1 MEKALAGVRVLDLTQ
16 FEAGTSCTEMLA
28 WLGAEVI
35 KVEPPKVGEQ
45 GRWLLTEQ
53 AGIDSHYFILL
64 NANKRSITLNLKT
77 ERGRQ
82 IFLELIKQADV
93 LSENYS
99 LGTLESWGLGYG
111 RLRELN
117 PRLIYLT
124 IKGFGTYGP
133 YSKFKSFDPVAQAA
147 GGALAVTGFPGS
159 PPLRP
164 GPTIGDTGTGI
175 HAACGVLAAYI
186 QRECTGR
193 GQKVEVSMQE
203 AVLNYVR
210 VPMRHSYLTHQASP
224 RVGNRLGVAVP
235 GDIYRCAPGGPN
247 DYVYLFCST
256 AEMWQAFCRTLGRPE
271 LAGDPRFNDNA
282 ARHSNLEE
290 LSRIIEE
297 WTSRRPK
304 YEVMRLMGEAG
315 GAMRRRA
322 RQPRTAERPAHERT
336 RDDRKCRS
344 SGTWQVHDAGL
355 PGQARGFSRR
365 SHQCS
370 STGTAQSRDLRH
382 DAGFE
387 RQRTRTA
394 PPGGYNLRELALL

>member
-1 MEKALAGVRVLDLTQ
+1 MEKALAGVKVLDLTQ

-35 KVEPPKVGEQ
+35 KVEPPKMGEQ

-77 ERGRQ
+77 ERGRE
-82 IFLELIKQADV
+82 IFVQLIKQADV

-99 LGTLESWGLGYG
+99 LGTLESWGLGYSQ
-111 RLRELN
+111 LRELN

-133 YSKFKSFDPVAQAA
+133 YSKFKSFDPIAQAA

-186 QRECTGR
+186 QRERTGK

-210 VPMRHSYLTHQASP
+210 VPMRRSYLTQQASP

-235 GDIYRCAPGGPN
+235 GDIYRCAPGGSN

-256 AEMWQAFCRTLGRPE
+256 AEMWSAFCHTLGRPE
-271 LAGDPRFNDNA
+271 LADDPRFNDNA
-282 ARHSNLEE
+282 ARHQHLEE

-297 WTSRRPK
+297 WTGARTKS
-304 YEVMRLMGEAG
+304 EVMRLMGEAG
-315 GAMRRRA
+315 VPCGSVLDSVELLNDPHMK
-322 RQPRTAERPAHERT
+322 ERGMIVNIDHPVRGRFTMPGCPVKLEDSPVEVVSAPLLGQHNREIY
-336 RDDRKCRS
+336 
-344 SGTWQVHDAGL
+344 GTMLGL
-355 PGQARGFSRR
+355 NDSELEQ
-365 SHQCS
+365 
-370 STGTAQSRDLRH
+370 LRH
-382 DAGFE
+382 QGVI
-387 RQRTRTA
+387 
-394 PPGGYNLRELALL
+394 

>member
-1 MEKALAGVRVLDLTQ
+1 MDKALAGVRILDLTQ
-16 FEAGTSCTEMLA
+16 FEAGTSCTEVLA

-64 NANKRSITLNLKT
+64 NANKRSITLNLKS

-82 IFLELIKQADV
+82 IFLELVKQVDV

-99 LGTLESWGLGYG
+99 LGTLESWELGYS

-133 YSKFKSFDPVAQAA
+133 YSKFKSFDPIAQAA

-186 QRECTGR
+186 QRERTGR

-210 VPMRHSYLTHQASP
+210 VPMRHSYITHQASP

-256 AEMWQAFCRTLGRPE
+256 AEMWEAFCRTLGQPE
-271 LAGDPRFNDNA
+271 LTDDPRFNDNA
-282 ARHSNLEE
+282 ARHRNVEE
-290 LSRIIEE
+290 LTRIVEE

-304 YEVMRLMGEAG
+304 RDVMRLMGEAG
-315 GAMRRRA
+315 VPCGAVLDSVELLNDPHMKERGMIVSIDHPVRGRFTMPGCPVKLEDSPA
-322 RQPRTAERPAHERT
+322 EVTSAPLLGQHNREVYGMMLGLNDNELERLRQE
-336 RDDRKCRS
+336 
-344 SGTWQVHDAGL
+344 GVI
-355 PGQARGFSRR
+355 
-365 SHQCS
+365 
-370 STGTAQSRDLRH
+370 
-382 DAGFE
+382 
-387 RQRTRTA
+387 
-394 PPGGYNLRELALL
+394 

>member
-1 MEKALAGVRVLDLTQ
+1 MEKALAGVKVLDLTQ

-35 KVEPPKVGEQ
+35 KVEPPKMGEQ

-53 AGIDSHYFILL
+53 TGIDSHYFILL
-64 NANKRSITLNLKT
+64 NANKRSITLNLKA

-99 LGTLESWGLGYG
+99 LGTLESWGLGYS

-133 YSKFKSFDPVAQAA
+133 YSKFKSFDPIAQAA

-186 QRECTGR
+186 QRERTGK

-210 VPMRHSYLTHQASP
+210 VPMRRSYLTHQPSP

-235 GDIYRCAPGGPN
+235 ADIYRCAPGGPN

-256 AEMWQAFCRTLGRPE
+256 VEMWQAFCCTLGRPE
-271 LAGDPRFNDNA
+271 LADDPRFNDSA
-282 ARHSNLEE
+282 ARQRNLEE
-290 LSRIIEE
+290 LTRMIEE
-297 WTSRRPK
+297 WTGTRTKS
-304 YEVMRLMGEAG
+304 EVMRLMGEAG
-315 GAMRRRA
+315 VPCGAVLDSVELLNDPHMK
-322 RQPRTAERPAHERT
+322 ERGMIVNIDHPVRGRFTMPGCPVKLEDSPVEVASAPLLGQHNREIYGTMLGLNDSELER
-336 RDDRKCRS
+336 
-344 SGTWQVHDAGL
+344 
-355 PGQARGFSRR
+355 
-365 SHQCS
+365 
-370 STGTAQSRDLRH
+370 
-382 DAGFE
+382 
-387 RQRTRTA
+387 
-394 PPGGYNLRELALL
+394 LREEGVI